1 MQQGEDGHLE
11 LSVLPLPS
19 RIFVPGVRGQT
30 QEGEM
35 PVPSGLGAAAAAVS
49 EAACRSARRAQ
60 GAVGRAHLGR
70 LTGARVF
77 PMLHPSN

>member
-19 RIFVPGVRGQT
+19 RIFVPGVRGGT
-30 QEGEM
+30 QEGKYQYR
-35 PVPSGLGAAAAAVS
+35 AVLVRLLRLFPRLR
-49 EAACRSARRAQ
+49 AVVLVGRKVQSA
-60 GAVGRAHLGR
+60 RAHLGR